1 MISIEFDQAQSVYS
15 PGDAMTFRW
24 RISRVLP
31 QELQRLES
39 SVLWYTEGK
48 GDEDFAVHAFWEMA
62 TAELRALQLEEEQ
75 PVSLKLPYS
84 PLSYEGRLLRI
95 RWCVRLRLF
104 LASGEEILCQ
114 QPFYLGPLTKEV

>member
-1 MISIEFDQAQSVYS
+1 MIAIEFDQPQGVYS

-24 RISRVLP
+24 RIDRVLP
-31 QELQRLES
+31 QELLRSET

-48 GDEDFAVHAFWEMA
+48 GDEDFAIHAFWELS
-62 TAELRALQLEEEQ
+62 TPELRAKELSAFH
-75 PVSLKLPYS
+75 PITVNLPMS

-104 LASGEEILCQ
+104 LASGEEVVCQ
-114 QPFYLGPLTKEV
+114 QPFYLGPLTKEL